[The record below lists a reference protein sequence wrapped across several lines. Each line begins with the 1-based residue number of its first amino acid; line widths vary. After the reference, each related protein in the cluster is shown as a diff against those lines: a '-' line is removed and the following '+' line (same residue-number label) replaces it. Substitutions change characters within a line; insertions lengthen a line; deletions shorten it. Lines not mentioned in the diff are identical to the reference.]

1 MNEVLCEAV
10 ELIDQDLDEV
20 AGGLFNFNNF
30 DSNQGIQGL
39 GLGAFNN
46 QDSNQGFQIGIGV
59 VNF

>member
-1 MNEVLCEAV
+1 MEDIIRQPV
-10 ELIDQDLDEV
+10 ELIDEDLDEV

-30 DSNQGIQGL
+30 DSNQGDQGL

-59 VNF
+59 IS